1 MEKVV
6 GKRYSEDMGDKSEEL
21 FLNLYLGGYFLYL
34 WGFSVCVFSSLISFH
49 FFIFVNVFLLE
60 VGS

>member
-6 GKRYSEDMGDKSEEL
+6 GKSYSEDIGDNSEEL
-21 FLNLYLGGYFLYL
+21 FLNLYLGGDSLYL
-34 WGFSVCVFSSLISFH
+34 WGFNVCLVLSSL
-49 FFIFVNVFLLE
+49 FFFFVNVFLLE